1 MQANVRQPGP
11 AADRIPVLVSKLWC
25 WTRARG
31 EEQGVANLALQ
42 RLQPGER
49 RVAETEQTSM
59 RHFLIQCAIFVRISR
74 GMGKILTC

>member
-1 MQANVRQPGP
+1 MSGSPARQ
-11 AADRIPVLVSKLWC
+11 RIVSQCWCSKLWC
-25 WTRARG
+25 WTRARR

-42 RLQPGER
+42 RLQQGER